1 MKHRTAAALGELAAL
16 AAFLAA
22 LVGWLYVL
30 T

>member
-1 MKHRTAAALGELAAL
+1 MKHPAAAALGELAAL
-16 AAFLAA
+16 ASFVAT